1 MTRSA
6 TMLLDATP
14 TIENR
19 AILPL
24 LLAGLAL
31 LALGVLTA
39 GWDPVEL
46 PMGLV
51 ALGAATAALLGPEPW
66 RGEES
71 LETSNCLVLAS
82 LITLVGLHLLG

>member
-6 TMLLDATP
+6 TLLLDATP
-14 TIENR
+14 ITETR

-31 LALGVLTA
+31 LALGVLAA

-51 ALGAATAALLGPEPW
+51 ALGAATAVLMGPEPW
-66 RGEES
+66 RGEEA
-71 LETSNCLVLAS
+71 LEATNCLVLAS
-82 LITLVGLHLLG
+82 LITLVGFHLLG